1 MNSALGVHGPASK
14 SMSRRRIAQAIG
26 GIPSGTGTPKTIRKR
41 VELTGFDPVQTEPG
55 GRT

>member
-1 MNSALGVHGPASK
+1 
-14 SMSRRRIAQAIG
+14 MSRRRIAQAIG